1 MVNRILDEYNGGGL
15 GELWER
21 NYFTAVKFGYALL
34 MIICIIMNIKGRSA
48 NYALIFI
55 MAAAC
60 ASIMGIYETV
70 KYKKILLAFEFAAV
84 LCGMYLC
91 GNEFIVLL
99 PVAISDAIAEF
110 GLPQYMWLTP
120 LLCVIFAQDKFMYL
134 LLCLL
139 TAIIYYQH
147 YGMIM
152 KYRKSADDYEQHELQ
167 LKDSIDSS
175 AQEFKNEIRRTNLHY
190 ENVMLQDKAK
200 LSQELHDKLGHRIN
214 GSIYQLEACRAIVS
228 TAPEKTDEILSRVIE
243 SLRTGMDE
251 IRALLRREKPDGK
264 RLAMLQLIALC
275 EDCRRQYGI
284 DAQLDIKGDSDK
296 IDEQAWGVLLNN
308 CCEAVTNAL
317 KYSRCSKILIE
328 INVLNKLLR
337 CCISDNGC
345 GCESISDGMGIQGM
359 KRRVG
364 KLGGTIDIDGTDGFK
379 INMLI
384 PIN

>member
-1 MVNRILDEYNGGGL
+1 MEDNNYGSGL
-15 GELWER
+15 SELWEK
-21 NYFTAVKFGYALL
+21 NYFAGVKFGYALL
-34 MIICIIMNIKGRSA
+34 MTVCIIMNIEGRQI
-48 NYALIFI
+48 NYAPTFI
-55 MAAAC
+55 MAAVC
-60 ASIMGIYETV
+60 ASIMSIYETV
-70 KYKKILLAFEFAAV
+70 KYRKILLAAEFAVV
-84 LCGMYLC
+84 LGGMYFC

-99 PVAISDAIAEF
+99 PVVISDAISEF
-110 GLPQYMWLTP
+110 QLPKYTWLSP
-120 LLCVIFAQDKFMYL
+120 LLCVILAQDKFMYL

-147 YGMIM
+147 YGMIL
-152 KYRKSADDYEQHELQ
+152 KYRKSADDYELQELQ
-167 LKDSIDSS
+167 LKDSIYNN
-175 AQEFKNEIRRTNLHY
+175 AQEFKSEIRRTNLHY

-214 GSIYQLEACRAIVS
+214 GSIYQLEACRAIAS
-228 TAPEKTDEILSRVIE
+228 SSPEKTDEILSRVID

-275 EDCRRQYGI
+275 EDCRKQYGI
-284 DAQLDIKGDSDK
+284 DAELDIKGDSGR
-296 IDEQAWGVLLNN
+296 IDEQIWSVLLNN

-317 KYSRCSKILIE
+317 KYSKCSKIRIE

-359 KRRVG
+359 KRRVCG
-364 KLGGTIDIDGTDGFK
+364 LGGTIDIDGSSGFK

-384 PIN
+384 PIETREN

>member
-1 MVNRILDEYNGGGL
+1 MEDNNYGSGL
-15 GELWER
+15 SELWEK
-21 NYFTAVKFGYALL
+21 NYFAGVKFGYALL
-34 MIICIIMNIKGRSA
+34 MTVCIIMNIEGRQI
-48 NYALIFI
+48 NYAPTFI
-55 MAAAC
+55 MAAVC
-60 ASIMGIYETV
+60 ASIMSIYETV
-70 KYKKILLAFEFAAV
+70 KYRKILLAAEFAVV
-84 LCGMYLC
+84 LGGMYFC

-99 PVAISDAIAEF
+99 PVVISDAISEF
-110 GLPQYMWLTP
+110 QLPKYTWLSP
-120 LLCVIFAQDKFMYL
+120 LLCVILAQDKFMYL

-147 YGMIM
+147 YGMIL
-152 KYRKSADDYEQHELQ
+152 KYRKSADDYELQELQ
-167 LKDSIDSS
+167 LKDSIYNN
-175 AQEFKNEIRRTNLHY
+175 AQEFKSEIRRTNLHY

-214 GSIYQLEACRAIVS
+214 GSIYQLEACRAIAS
-228 TAPEKTDEILSRVIE
+228 SSPEKTDEILSRVID

-275 EDCRRQYGI
+275 EDCRKQYGI
-284 DAQLDIKGDSDK
+284 DAELDIKGDSGR
-296 IDEQAWGVLLNN
+296 IDEQIWGVLFNN

-317 KYSRCSKILIE
+317 KYSKCSKIRIE

-359 KRRVG
+359 KRRVCG
-364 KLGGTIDIDGTDGFK
+364 LGGTIDIDGSSGFK

-384 PIN
+384 PIETREN

>member
-1 MVNRILDEYNGGGL
+1 MEDNNYGSGL
-15 GELWER
+15 SELWEK
-21 NYFTAVKFGYALL
+21 NYFAAVKFGYSIL
-34 MIICIIMNIKGRSA
+34 MIVCIIMNIEGRQI
-48 NYALIFI
+48 NYALTFI
-55 MAAAC
+55 MAAVC
-60 ASIMGIYETV
+60 ASIMSIYETV
-70 KYKKILLAFEFAAV
+70 KYRKILLAAEFAVV
-84 LCGMYLC
+84 LGGMYFC

-99 PVAISDAIAEF
+99 PVAISDAVAEF
-110 GLPQYMWLTP
+110 KLPQYTLLTP
-120 LLCVIFAQDKFMYL
+120 LLCVIFSQDKFMYL

-147 YGMIM
+147 YGMIVR
-152 KYRKSADDYEQHELQ
+152 YRKSADDYELHELQ
-167 LKDSIDSS
+167 LKDSLDSS
-175 AQEFKNEIRRTNLHY
+175 AQEFKSEIRRTNLHY

-214 GSIYQLEACRAIVS
+214 GSIYQLEACRAIAS
-228 TAPEKTDEILSRVIE
+228 SAPEKTDEILGRVID

-275 EDCRRQYGI
+275 EDSRKQYGI
-284 DAQLDIKGDSDK
+284 DAELDIKGDSGR
-296 IDEQAWGVLLNN
+296 IDEQIWSVLLNN

-317 KYSRCSKILIE
+317 KYSKCSKIRIE

-359 KRRVG
+359 KRRVCG
-364 KLGGTIDIDGTDGFK
+364 LGGTIDIDGSSGFK

-384 PIN
+384 PIETREN